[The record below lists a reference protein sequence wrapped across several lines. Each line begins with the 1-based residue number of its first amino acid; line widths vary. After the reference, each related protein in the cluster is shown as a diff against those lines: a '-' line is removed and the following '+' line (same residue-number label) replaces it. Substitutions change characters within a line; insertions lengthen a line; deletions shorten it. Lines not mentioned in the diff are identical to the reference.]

1 MDGNYYMI
9 HDYLIFIGVF
19 TIFFFLT
26 VSIYLFGQNKKY
38 KQRNTKLSETN
49 KLIEQRLN
57 EVQLEHI
64 GTKLNPHLFKNIL
77 NSVQSHAYQTYMS
90 LDKLA
95 NVLDYILYESNNKFV
110 SPKEELTFALSLIE
124 INKIKINPLFDFRIK
139 SKIDKSDRIFEEK
152 VFAPLISVDLI
163 ENAFKH
169 TDFLAQD
176 SFISIQLELQDGI
189 YTMKVSNKA
198 SLKNILEKE
207 KSGFGSQ
214 SLDQRLKMIYNNYY
228 QLQKSSKNG
237 IFTAE
242 LQINLGEFYDKIL
255 DDELLAIS
263 YLKLLCEQIENVEV
277 VKAFNDPKIFLSEI
291 NSIDCNVCILDIE
304 MPGMTG
310 LQVAELISDSK
321 KIIFTTAYKE
331 YAAEAF
337 DLNVVDYVR
346 KPIKKER
353 LIQAFEKAKELVA
366 SPQKKDFIEWN
377 TNIGKT
383 IIFTEQIAYIKTS
396 EIDSRD
402 KDIILN
408 DGTNIVLKNL
418 NFKNLLEMLP
428 AKGFA
433 QVNKKEIVA
442 LSAIKVFSTNE
453 IITTIPTEDD
463 NFLKLQI
470 GDTYKSS
477 LMEMFGK

>member
-1 MDGNYYMI
+1 MI

-19 TIFFFLT
+19 AIFFFLT
-26 VSIYLFGQNKKY
+26 VAIYLFSQNQRL
-38 KQRNTKLSETN
+38 KQRNNKLTETN

-139 SKIDKSDRIFEEK
+139 SKIDKSDEIFEEK

-176 SFISIQLELQDGI
+176 SFISIQLELQDSNF
-189 YTMKVSNKA
+189 TMKVSNKA
-198 SLKNILEKE
+198 SLKNVLEKE

-228 QLQKSSKNG
+228 QLTKSSKNG

-242 LQINLGEFYDKIL
+242 LVINLGEFYDKMRY
-255 DDELLAIS
+255 S
-263 YLKLLCEQIENVEV
+263 
-277 VKAFNDPKIFLSEI
+277 
-291 NSIDCNVCILDIE
+291 
-304 MPGMTG
+304 
-310 LQVAELISDSK
+310 
-321 KIIFTTAYKE
+321 
-331 YAAEAF
+331 
-337 DLNVVDYVR
+337 
-346 KPIKKER
+346 
-353 LIQAFEKAKELVA
+353 
-366 SPQKKDFIEWN
+366 
-377 TNIGKT
+377 
-383 IIFTEQIAYIKTS
+383 
-396 EIDSRD
+396 
-402 KDIILN
+402 
-408 DGTNIVLKNL
+408 
-418 NFKNLLEMLP
+418 
-428 AKGFA
+428 
-433 QVNKKEIVA
+433 
-442 LSAIKVFSTNE
+442 
-453 IITTIPTEDD
+453 
-463 NFLKLQI
+463 
-470 GDTYKSS
+470 
-477 LMEMFGK
+477 

>member
-19 TIFFFLT
+19 AIFFFLT

-176 SFISIQLELQDGI
+176 SFISIQLELQNGI
-189 YTMKVSNKA
+189 YIMKVSNKA
-198 SLKNILEKE
+198 SLKTVLEKE

-214 SLDQRLKMIYNNYY
+214 SLDQRLKMIYNTHY
-228 QLQKSSKNG
+228 QLHKSSKNG

-242 LQINLGEFYDKIL
+242 LQINLGEFYDKMRY
-255 DDELLAIS
+255 S
-263 YLKLLCEQIENVEV
+263 
-277 VKAFNDPKIFLSEI
+277 
-291 NSIDCNVCILDIE
+291 
-304 MPGMTG
+304 
-310 LQVAELISDSK
+310 
-321 KIIFTTAYKE
+321 
-331 YAAEAF
+331 
-337 DLNVVDYVR
+337 
-346 KPIKKER
+346 
-353 LIQAFEKAKELVA
+353 
-366 SPQKKDFIEWN
+366 
-377 TNIGKT
+377 
-383 IIFTEQIAYIKTS
+383 
-396 EIDSRD
+396 
-402 KDIILN
+402 
-408 DGTNIVLKNL
+408 
-418 NFKNLLEMLP
+418 
-428 AKGFA
+428 
-433 QVNKKEIVA
+433 
-442 LSAIKVFSTNE
+442 
-453 IITTIPTEDD
+453 
-463 NFLKLQI
+463 
-470 GDTYKSS
+470 
-477 LMEMFGK
+477 

>member
-19 TIFFFLT
+19 AIFFFLT
-26 VSIYLFGQNKKY
+26 LSIYLFGQNKKY

-242 LQINLGEFYDKIL
+242 LQINLGEFYDKMRY
-255 DDELLAIS
+255 S
-263 YLKLLCEQIENVEV
+263 
-277 VKAFNDPKIFLSEI
+277 
-291 NSIDCNVCILDIE
+291 
-304 MPGMTG
+304 
-310 LQVAELISDSK
+310 
-321 KIIFTTAYKE
+321 
-331 YAAEAF
+331 
-337 DLNVVDYVR
+337 
-346 KPIKKER
+346 
-353 LIQAFEKAKELVA
+353 
-366 SPQKKDFIEWN
+366 
-377 TNIGKT
+377 
-383 IIFTEQIAYIKTS
+383 
-396 EIDSRD
+396 
-402 KDIILN
+402 
-408 DGTNIVLKNL
+408 
-418 NFKNLLEMLP
+418 
-428 AKGFA
+428 
-433 QVNKKEIVA
+433 
-442 LSAIKVFSTNE
+442 
-453 IITTIPTEDD
+453 
-463 NFLKLQI
+463 
-470 GDTYKSS
+470 
-477 LMEMFGK
+477 